1 MQRECRGE
9 EMEFVL
15 DLAGCL
21 LPEFWS
27 LGCGSTEKN
36 VEMNFFFF
44 KVSLDYQLKKAIGN

>member
-36 VEMNFFFF
+36 VEMNIFFFF
-44 KVSLDYQLKKAIGN
+44 LRYL